1 MAENNDGGLYLIVG
15 GLLVAAI
22 VFGFVVWGRSGTT
35 STSYTNIA
43 PAAGT
48 PSSYSSSTTTDKS
61 TNTTSTPDES
71 GYGSST
77 EQRSTTTTTHTP

>member
-35 STSYTNIA
+35 TSYTNIA

-48 PSSYSSSTTTDKS
+48 PSSYSSSTTTEKS
-61 TNTTSTPDES
+61 TTATPDSDRDSYNS
-71 GYGSST
+71 GT

>member
-48 PSSYSSSTTTDKS
+48 PSYSSSTTTERS
-61 TNTTSTPDES
+61 SNTTTTPDES
-71 GYGSST
+71 GYGSSST
-77 EQRSTTTTTHTP
+77 EHRSTTTTTTP

>member
-22 VFGFVVWGRSGTT
+22 VFGFVIWGRSGTA
-35 STSYTNIA
+35 SYTSIA

-48 PSSYSSSTTTDKS
+48 PSSYSSSTTTEKS
-61 TNTTSTPDES
+61 TTATPDSDRDSYTS
-71 GYGSST
+71 GI